1 MVGLRDHVA
10 QCKDEF
16 LSSDHKNTSV
26 NEMWVNFKTQLLAAV
41 NKVIPSKMTKTKYLL
56 PWMMLQLGNY

>member
-1 MVGLRDHVA
+1 MDGLRDHVA

-16 LSSDHKNTSV
+16 LSSDQKNTSV
-26 NEMWVNFKTQLLAAV
+26 NEMWVNFKTQLLAV
-41 NKVIPSKMTKTKYLL
+41 VDKVIPSKMTKTKYLL